1 MSILIG
7 ADLVP
12 TAENSPLFTRGD
24 AEALC
29 GAALREILAQ
39 ADYRIFNLETPLA
52 DADTPIAKVGPA
64 LRAPTGAVC
73 GMKALGVDLFTLAN
87 NHCMDQSAPGLRAT
101 LAALRTAGIDT
112 VGAGETAAEA
122 ARPHTFVW
130 RGQTVGVYACAEHE
144 FSIAGVQSCGAN
156 PFDPLETPDHIA
168 RLKQSCDYVIVLYH
182 GGKEYYRYPSPG
194 LQKVCRKLVDKGAD
208 LVVCQHSHCIGAYER
223 YGQGC
228 IVYGQGNFLF
238 EDGEGEPLQ
247 TGLLVCLGD
256 DLEVS
261 FVPLRRV
268 PGGVRLAEGQDGKT
282 ILQAL
287 EQRSALLGRPGFVE
301 QNYRAFAQ
309 ENCDAYL
316 QALNGAAQRSFLYRV
331 LNRVTARKWS
341 AWYLRRHYRPLD
353 RLRLRNYIECEA
365 HRELLLAG
373 LRSEWNSRR

>member
-1 MSILIG
+1 MSIIIG

-12 TAENSPLFTRGD
+12 TAENIPAFSAGEMEKLFGP
-24 AEALC
+24 ALL
-29 GAALREILAQ
+29 AALRQ
-39 ADYRIFNLETPLA
+39 ADFRIFNLEVPLA
-52 DADTPIAKVGPA
+52 DTAAPIPKVGA
-64 LRAPTGAVC
+64 AMRAPANTVRA
-73 GMKALGVDLFTLAN
+73 MKQLPVDLFTLAN
-87 NHCMDQSAPGLRAT
+87 NHCMDQGAAGLYSTCET
-101 LAALRTAGIDT
+101 LEKAGIAA
-112 VGAGETAAEA
+112 VGAGTTVEEA
-122 ARPHTFVW
+122 AKPYVFRQKGK
-130 RGQTVGVYACAEHE
+130 RIGVYACAEHE
-144 FSIAGVQSCGAN
+144 FSIAGAQRCGAN

-247 TGLLVCLGD
+247 TGLLVCLSD
-256 DLEVS
+256 DLAVS

-287 EQRSALLGRPGFVE
+287 EQRSALLGQPGFVE

-309 ENCDAYL
+309 ENCGAYL

-373 LRSEWNSRR
+373 LRSEWDSRR

>member
-1 MSILIG
+1 MSIIIG

-12 TAENSPLFTRGD
+12 TAENIPAFSAGEMEKLFGP
-24 AEALC
+24 ALL
-29 GAALREILAQ
+29 AALRQ
-39 ADYRIFNLETPLA
+39 ADFRIFNLEVPLA
-52 DADTPIAKVGPA
+52 DTAAPIPKVGA
-64 LRAPTGAVC
+64 AMRAPANTVRA
-73 GMKALGVDLFTLAN
+73 MKQLPVDLFTLAN
-87 NHCMDQSAPGLRAT
+87 NHCMDQGPAGLYSTCET
-101 LAALRTAGIDT
+101 LEKAGIAA
-112 VGAGETAAEA
+112 VGAGTTVEEA
-122 ARPHTFVW
+122 AKPYVFRQKGK
-130 RGQTVGVYACAEHE
+130 RIGVYACAEHE
-144 FSIAGVQSCGAN
+144 FSIAGAQRCGAN

-247 TGLLVCLGD
+247 TGLLVCLSD
-256 DLEVS
+256 DLAVS

-287 EQRSALLGRPGFVE
+287 EQRSALLGQPGFVE

-309 ENCDAYL
+309 ENCGAYL

-373 LRSEWNSRR
+373 LRSEWDSRR

>member
-1 MSILIG
+1 MSIIIG

-12 TAENSPLFTRGD
+12 TAENIPAFSAGEMEKLFGP
-24 AEALC
+24 ALL
-29 GAALREILAQ
+29 AALRQ
-39 ADYRIFNLETPLA
+39 ADFRIFNLEVPLA
-52 DADTPIAKVGPA
+52 DTAAPIPKVGA
-64 LRAPTGAVC
+64 AMRAPANTVRA
-73 GMKALGVDLFTLAN
+73 MKQLPVDLFTLAN
-87 NHCMDQSAPGLRAT
+87 NHCMDQGAAGLYSTCET
-101 LAALRTAGIDT
+101 LEKAGIAA
-112 VGAGETAAEA
+112 VGAGTTVEEA
-122 ARPHTFVW
+122 AKPYVFRQKGK
-130 RGQTVGVYACAEHE
+130 RIGVYACAEHE
-144 FSIAGVQSCGAN
+144 FSIAGAQRCGAN

-256 DLEVS
+256 DLEVR

-287 EQRSALLGRPGFVE
+287 EQRSALLGQPGFVE

-373 LRSEWNSRR
+373 LRSEWDSRR

>member
-1 MSILIG
+1 MSIIIG

-12 TAENSPLFTRGD
+12 TAENIPAFSAGEMEKLFGP
-24 AEALC
+24 ALL
-29 GAALREILAQ
+29 AALRQ
-39 ADYRIFNLETPLA
+39 ADFRIFNLEVPLA
-52 DADTPIAKVGPA
+52 DTAAPIPKVGAAMLAPKNTV
-64 LRAPTGAVC
+64 RA
-73 GMKALGVDLFTLAN
+73 MKQIPVDLFTLAN
-87 NHCMDQSAPGLRAT
+87 NHSLDQGPAGLYSTCET
-101 LAALRTAGIDT
+101 LEKAGIAA
-112 VGAGETAAEA
+112 VGAGTTVEEA
-122 ARPHTFVW
+122 AKPYVFRQKGK
-130 RGQTVGVYACAEHE
+130 RIGVYACAEHE
-144 FSIAGVQSCGAN
+144 FSIAGAQRCGAN

-238 EDGEGEPLQ
+238 EDGDGEFVQ
-247 TGLLVCLGD
+247 TGMLVCVGD
-256 DLEVS
+256 DLGIS
-261 FVPLRRV
+261 FLPLRRI

-287 EQRSALLGRPGFVE
+287 EQRSALLGQPGFVE

-309 ENCDAYL
+309 ENCGAYL

-373 LRSEWNSRR
+373 LRSEWDSRR

>member
-1 MSILIG
+1 MSIIIG

-12 TAENSPLFTRGD
+12 TAENIPAFSAGEMEKLFGP
-24 AEALC
+24 ALL
-29 GAALREILAQ
+29 AALRQ
-39 ADYRIFNLETPLA
+39 ADFRIFNLEVPLA
-52 DADTPIAKVGPA
+52 DTAAPIPKVGA
-64 LRAPTGAVC
+64 AMRAPANTVRA
-73 GMKALGVDLFTLAN
+73 MKQLPVDLFTLAN
-87 NHCMDQSAPGLRAT
+87 NHCMDQGAAGLYSTCET
-101 LAALRTAGIDT
+101 LEKAGIAA
-112 VGAGETAAEA
+112 VGAGTTVEEA
-122 ARPHTFVW
+122 AKPYVFRQKGK
-130 RGQTVGVYACAEHE
+130 RIGVYACAEHE
-144 FSIAGVQSCGAN
+144 FSIAGAQRCGAN

-247 TGLLVCLGD
+247 TGLLVCLSE
-256 DLEVS
+256 DLAVS
-261 FVPLRRV
+261 FVRLRRV

-287 EQRSALLGRPGFVE
+287 EQRSALLGQPGFVE

-309 ENCDAYL
+309 ENCGAYL

-373 LRSEWNSRR
+373 LRSEWDSRR